1 MQLNEEQMSWLSQL
15 GHTARKQ
22 RSQNTI
28 NAKKTAILDKFHEQ
42 REKNFDTIL
51 DGMQIKVARMG
62 KNGKV
67 ETQDVYRE
75 DLDQTKTFDVDEQRQ
90 GWRVAKQGGKE
101 IEGEETEGSKNGQEF
116 LEQPEFDKFSKARH
130 LLIQMTDEAHG
141 AKKTIK
147 HRDGKTTEKPLFTDE
162 ELSSEIYD
170 PLVRRG
176 VPETFIGND
185 FSRTQKMT
193 KGSFK
198 EYAKRLEKEDVKG
211 FVAENKDLGMAF
223 FRMGMSLPGNVMG
236 SLESTKLLTSQQ
248 QTTSDID
255 PVKSFQQSFGMVKN
269 DDGSFA
275 DNLEKASQTWAFMQ
289 NVSDMS
295 FDGIKDTVETVGELR
310 ELGKDGKPVPKK
322 PTRKSAAPMMTQA
335 VVACIGINVGG
346 ALAKLG
352 PAGSTI
358 FCSLIDKNKIA
369 RVFANPD
376 SKAGDVTGI
385 ITDIGNAIEAT
396 LLKLSPKGVDNKP
409 LTDAAA
415 EAKTELGKIDA
426 AKILEMLEKGEFEEV
441 ISAFNLGAQN
451 VSRGITTKLGT
462 FVTDNAA
469 KMKALA
475 SKHVT
480 DALKEMDGPPS
491 KEDVEHKKKFPDHE
505 PDWVEVK
512 GKQVCLRCQK
522 DTKDVNLFAGIIEQK
537 IIQLKK
543 EEAYFK
549 MAVNLGGMAFDM
561 AANFLAPL
569 GMGGALLRMA
579 QHLFKAVK
587 RYTDFH
593 NFCKDKTA
601 MINAAS
607 SYSAAI
613 RRFRDDS
620 FAQGMHYSIN
630 AACEGAKIVAACLQ
644 CTPAAIGGIV
654 TAQVASGVEAV
665 EAFLWEVKKRIN
677 LETAWK
683 TYKQA
688 LNNPENRKMQLIS
701 MRKNPTL
708 AKYAVAWGAVV
719 DGDPLVSDFVSHC
732 GLNADTIEGD
742 GNIDKVVD
750 YLEARMPDDIVVVGR
765 KIGVTSEWAPTKV
778 ELTVDSWLDSKTRG
792 ETKGNVR
799 KINTSKIEAAFT
811 DYASSKDKF
820 TTAKKQKVKEAKKT
834 EVVECLD
841 SAAPGLPKVLPPG
854 CHAWRGSHRDDGSS
868 QPVLS
873 QRSKSKSPR

>member
-1 MQLNEEQMSWLSQL
+1 MQLNDEQMDWLNKL

-22 RSQNTI
+22 RSQNTV

-42 REKNFDTIL
+42 REKNMDTIL
-51 DGMQIKVARMG
+51 DGMKIKVARVG

-67 ETQDVYRE
+67 EEQDVWRE
-75 DLDQTKTFDVDEQRQ
+75 DLDQTKTFDIDEQRQ
-90 GWRVAKQGGKE
+90 GWRVAKQGGKG
-101 IEGEETEGSKNGQEF
+101 IEGEETEEWQNGQE
-116 LEQPEFDKFSKARH
+116 LIEQPEFAKFSKARH

-141 AKKTIK
+141 AKKTTV
-147 HRDGKTTEKPLFTDE
+147 HRDGKKTEKPLFTDE
-162 ELSSEIYD
+162 ELTAELYD

-211 FVAENKDLGMAF
+211 FVAENKDLGIAF
-223 FRMGMSLPGNVMG
+223 FRMGVSLPGNVMG
-236 SLESTKLLTSQQ
+236 GMEATKLATSQQ
-248 QTTSDID
+248 QTTSDIN
-255 PVKSFQQSFGMVKN
+255 PVKGFEQAFGMQKN
-269 DDGSFA
+269 DSGSWA
-275 DNLEKASQTWAFMQ
+275 DNLEKASQAWAFLQ
-289 NVSDMS
+289 NVSDIS
-295 FDGIKDTVETVGELR
+295 FDGIKDTVETGKEVR
-310 ELGKDGKPVPKK
+310 ELGKGEKEGPKK

-335 VVACIGINVGG
+335 VIASVALTVGG

-358 FCSLIDKNKIA
+358 FASLIDKNKIA
-369 RVFANPD
+369 RTFANPD
-376 SKAGDVTGI
+376 TKEANITEI

-396 LLKLSPKGVDNKP
+396 LLKLCPRGVDDKP
-409 LTDAAA
+409 LRDAVA

-426 AKILEMLEKGEFEEV
+426 AKILQSIEDGDFEDV
-441 ISAFNLGAQN
+441 IPAFNLGAQN
-451 VSRGITTKLGT
+451 ASKGITTKLGT

-475 SKHVT
+475 SEHVT
-480 DALKEMDGPPS
+480 KALQEKPTE
-491 KEDVEHKKKFPDHE
+491 EDKEHKKKFPDHD
-505 PDWVEVK
+505 PDWVEVN

-522 DTKDVNLFAGIIEQK
+522 DTKDVNLFAGIIQQK

-549 MAVNLGGMAFDM
+549 MAVNLGGMAFDV

-620 FAQGMHYSIN
+620 FSQGMHYSIN

-665 EAFLWEVKKRIN
+665 EAFLWEVKKRVD
-677 LETAWK
+677 LEIAWK

-688 LNNPENRKMQLIS
+688 LNHPENRKMQLIT

-708 AKYAVAWGAVV
+708 AKYAVAWGAVI
-719 DGDPLVSDFVSHC
+719 DEDPLVSDFISHC

-765 KIGVTSEWAPTKV
+765 KLGVTSDWAPTKV
-778 ELTVDSWLDSKTRG
+778 ELTVDSWIDAKTRG
-792 ETKGNVR
+792 ETKGNV
-799 KINTSKIEAAFT
+799 KKTNTSSIESAFT
-811 DYASSKDKF
+811 NYANAKDKL
-820 TTAKKQKVKEAKKT
+820 TNAKKQKAKEAKKG

-841 SAAPGLPKVLPPG
+841 KLRQSLQRYFPRDANHDGEVTEMTEVVELFFSKIEIEIAAIK
-854 CHAWRGSHRDDGSS
+854 A
-868 QPVLS
+868 
-873 QRSKSKSPR
+873 